1 MRACFLRGAVLLAAV
16 VLLPGCQNPGGFKMP
31 NWKFWEK
38 DPGPPPLY
46 SGGAAPVRP
55 SETATPADIS
65 QGGGYAVNGNPM
77 GAGSSAAP
85 TDYSPGTGPTSYS
98 ASTNQTGSNVAVY
111 PATPGGSYTDY
122 QTPSTQQYATG
133 NSQAG
138 GMTADI
144 RNSDSYKYSPDT
156 ATPPSYKTTAPGT
169 GTAADY
175 GVGSQYSLKGTGTNS
190 APSQYTPPPSSYD
203 PSPPSGYGSGTSS
216 GTGVPVS
223 YNGGTPYDTAGG
235 SQYDPPLPK
244 ISGTGQT
251 TGTMTGGTSTSY
263 APGSQYNY
271 ATTATPQSQY
281 GTYDQ
286 GAATGATAPAGGSD
300 QSWPPAPGAYGKLP
314 DASGSQFL
322 PGSTGTNWR
331 GTTGSSSTAPTSY
344 R

>member
-46 SGGAAPVRP
+46 SGGSAPVRP

-65 QGGGYAVNGNPM
+65 QGSNYAMNGNSM
-77 GAGSSAAP
+77 
-85 TDYSPGTGPTSYS
+85 GTGSPAAPTSYS
-98 ASTNQTGSNVAVY
+98 ASTNQTGPMAAPGGSNVAVY
-111 PATPGGSYTDY
+111 SATPGGGNTDY

-133 NSQAG
+133 NSAVG

-144 RNSDSYKYSPDT
+144 RNSDSYSPDT
-156 ATPPSYKTTAPGT
+156 AMPPSYKTTPPGT

-175 GVGSQYSLKGTGTNS
+175 SGGSQYSLKGTGINS
-190 APSQYTPPPSSYD
+190 APSQYVPPPSSYD
-203 PSPPSGYGSGTSS
+203 PSPPSGYGMGTPS

-235 SQYDPPLPK
+235 TNYDPRLP
-244 ISGTGQT
+244 STAGAGQT
-251 TGTMTGGTSTSY
+251 TGTGTGGTGTSY

-281 GTYDQ
+281 GSYDQ
-286 GAATGATAPAGGSD
+286 GAAAGAAAPAGGSD

-314 DASGSQFL
+314 DASGSEYL

-344 R
+344 Q